1 MYKIK
6 QLASIVVAAMLP
18 MMSLAADQ
26 ALIVGVGQYQDP
38 NANLPGIELDVAM
51 MEQMAAHLGIR
62 KSNTVILRDQQA
74 TKAGFKQALETL
86 AGQVSADDRV
96 VIYFS
101 GHGSNL
107 KDTNGDEED
116 GLDETLYMHDGHF
129 VDDEFAALLKK
140 IPSQNIV
147 VLMDS
152 CHSGTGAK
160 SLSPNL
166 FSSNSVRSRV
176 KAWKLSAPVARVSG
190 KNIEPEAVVSA
201 LEQTSDNYLSIGA
214 AQDNQQA
221 QATAEGSLFTKSLLS
236 SFEDARAGNQQTTW
250 KGLFESAK
258 AKLAAVDQS
267 FTPNLS
273 GNTELAD
280 KVIRIA
286 PAEQAK
292 PIWDETFQLARQ
304 GSQTLSIN
312 TKEDLVEGDLISM
325 EIEIPEAGYLNV
337 INVGP
342 TDEATL
348 LFPNKFDQNNKVE
361 VQTFKLPTAGKFV
374 LRAKAPLGKNLIAA
388 FLTQAPIDLQQS
400 ALGNKDV
407 NGQLTKTFGQLSLAS
422 TRAIG
427 RHKSGTSA
435 YAAGYRI
442 VTIQGK

>member
-1 MYKIK
+1 MQKIK
-6 QLASIVVAAMLP
+6 QLASVVALAMLP
-18 MMSLAADQ
+18 MISMAADK

-51 MEQMAAHLGIR
+51 MEQMVAHLGIS

-74 TKAGFKQALETL
+74 TKAGFKQALEAL
-86 AGQVSADDRV
+86 ATQVSADDRV

-107 KDTNGDEED
+107 KDTNGDEDD

-129 VDDEFAALLKK
+129 VDDDFATLLKK

-166 FSSNSVRSRV
+166 FSGTTLRSRV
-176 KAWKLSAPVARVSG
+176 KAWKLSAPVARPAG

-214 AQDNQQA
+214 AQDNQFA
-221 QATAEGSLFTKSLLS
+221 QATAEGSLFTKSLLA
-236 SFEDARAGNQQTTW
+236 SFEDVRAANQETTW
-250 KGLFESAK
+250 KELFVSAK
-258 AKLAAVDQS
+258 TKLAAVDQS

-273 GNTELAD
+273 GNAALAE

-292 PIWDETFQLARQ
+292 PLWDETFQLARQ
-304 GSQTLSIN
+304 ASETLTIQ
-312 TKEDLVEGDLISM
+312 TKEELTEGDLISM
-325 EIEIPEAGYLNV
+325 EIEIPHAGYLNV

-342 TDEATL
+342 TDQATL

-422 TRAIG
+422 TRALG
-427 RHKSGTSA
+427 RNKSSA
-435 YAAGYRI
+435 ASYAAGYRI
-442 VTIQGK
+442 VQIQGK